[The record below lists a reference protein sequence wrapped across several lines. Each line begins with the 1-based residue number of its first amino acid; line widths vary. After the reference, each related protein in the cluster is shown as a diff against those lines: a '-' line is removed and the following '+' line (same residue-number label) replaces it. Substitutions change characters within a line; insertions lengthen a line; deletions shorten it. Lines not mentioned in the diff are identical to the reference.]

1 LGSGFDSGLSALG
14 AGFDSGFDS
23 GLSGFDVTMVVLL
36 FWLPPPG
43 AGPGKAWKIVEQA
56 LKMKAHWRPLNSP
69 KVGALHAA
77 CRQGI
82 PDWLSQKVLTF
93 AHAGRCAILL
103 RDGRAAMRFEDC
115 VGCARGLR
123 KHFTIFFHTKHDSS
137 IRRHWF
143 AAQQLNPLQA
153 IKDDGDRKPQPEYRK
168 REDCHPG
175 QDAVWYFILVII
187 HWWPARSLQSVSALV
202 KWMIVMHGFV

>member
-1 LGSGFDSGLSALG
+1 LGAGLASGFDSGLSALG
-14 AGFDSGFDS
+14 VGFDSGFDS

-82 PDWLSQKVLTF
+82 PDWLLQKVLTF
-93 AHAGRCAILL
+93 ADADAVQFCSRMAERPCTLRILSFAP
-103 RDGRAAMRFEDC
+103 G
-115 VGCARGLR
+115 GLR
-123 KHFTIFFHTKHDSS
+123 EHFTIFFHTKHGS
-137 IRRHWF
+137 IKMGHSF
-143 AAQQLNPLQA
+143 
-153 IKDDGDRKPQPEYRK
+153 G
-168 REDCHPG
+168 C
-175 QDAVWYFILVII
+175 
-187 HWWPARSLQSVSALV
+187 
-202 KWMIVMHGFV
+202 